1 MRPYAGRAALAAP
14 ASEIRLR
21 VAAVLPYEGRIV
33 LVRHRKGDEVYHLL
47 PGGGVEPGE
56 SVGDALAREVLEET
70 GLLAR
75 AVRPLFVSDAIAPDG
90 SRHMVQL
97 TFLAEV
103 TGGSITAEP
112 MDPRVEAVDLAVP
125 DELDAYDLRPPMG
138 AALKAASRIGFS
150 GEAAYLGSLWSG
162 HDGVHETGERPATD
176 G

>member
-1 MRPYAGRAALAAP
+1 LAAR

-21 VAAVLPYEGRIV
+21 VAAVLPIGGRIV

-47 PGGGVEPGE
+47 PGGGVRVGE

-70 GLLAR
+70 GLIAR

-103 TGGSITAEP
+103 SGGEITSSPE
-112 MDPRVEAVDLAVP
+112 DPRVEGVELAAP
-125 DELDAYDLRPPMG
+125 DALEATDLRPPMAEAIRL
-138 AALKAASRIGFS
+138 AAAEGFS
-150 GEAAYLGSLWSG
+150 GAARYLGPLWS
-162 HDGVHETGERPATD
+162 DGKADNGTGEAPATD